1 MVMSRYECLVL
12 QNIERGLQVDD
23 PSFAARLEGIRNR
36 PGGGTVEPTGPGPVD
51 GGVLRALAFVAALA
65 ASVVGP
71 VLLSVLVAMGA

>member
-23 PSFAARLEGIRNR
+23 PTFVARLEDLQSRS
-36 PGGGTVEPTGPGPVD
+36 GGGAVRSADLEPAD
-51 GGVLRALAFVAALA
+51 GGALRAVAFVAALA

-71 VLLSVLVAMGA
+71 VLLSVLIAMSA